1 MSRET
6 KLRNLILDRYTSL
19 RQFAIEA
26 DIPYSTLMT
35 LLSRDVGGAS
45 FDVIIKICKK
55 LGVDPM
61 EFYTISNLLF
71 TTIYPKSVD
80 AKLPCDFAYSPC

>member
-1 MSRET
+1 MKREQ
-6 KLRNLILDRYTSL
+6 KLRNLILDKYPSL

-45 FDVIIKICKK
+45 FDIVVKICKQ
-55 LGVDPM
+55 LDIDPM
-61 EFYTISNLLF
+61 D
-71 TTIYPKSVD
+71 IYMVP
-80 AKLPCDFAYSPC
+80 

>member
-1 MSRET
+1 MNREQ
-6 KLRNLILDRYTSL
+6 KLRNMILDRYPSL

-45 FDVIIKICKK
+45 FDVIIKICKQ
-55 LGVDPM
+55 LDIDPM
-61 EFYTISNLLF
+61 D
-71 TTIYPKSVD
+71 IYMVP
-80 AKLPCDFAYSPC
+80 

>member
-1 MSRET
+1 MNREQ
-6 KLRNLILDRYTSL
+6 KLRNLILDRYPSL

-45 FDVIIKICKK
+45 FDVIIKICKQ
-55 LGVDPM
+55 LDVDPM
-61 EFYTISNLLF
+61 EF
-71 TTIYPKSVD
+71 
-80 AKLPCDFAYSPC
+80 CDK

>member
-1 MSRET
+1 MNREQ
-6 KLRNLILDRYTSL
+6 KLRNLILDRYPSL

-45 FDVIIKICKK
+45 FDVIIKICKR
-55 LGVDPM
+55 LDIDPM
-61 EFYTISNLLF
+61 EFCSE
-71 TTIYPKSVD
+71 
-80 AKLPCDFAYSPC
+80 

>member
-1 MSRET
+1 MNREQE
-6 KLRNLILDRYTSL
+6 LRNLILDRYSSL

-45 FDVIIKICKK
+45 FDVIIRIYKQ
-55 LGVDPM
+55 LDVDPM
-61 EFYTISNLLF
+61 EFYD
-71 TTIYPKSVD
+71 K
-80 AKLPCDFAYSPC
+80 